1 MRPYRDRSSSR
12 YADVAR
18 SLLWCAVAVILSG
31 CGGSGEPSATGSA
44 ADTDPPATRQ
54 ALTKNQFLA
63 KGDAICADAQAELAV
78 IVARANKARAMPPAR
93 QMAELEAIWRRQ
105 AQIAREFRDRLAA
118 LPPPKGDEP
127 RIAEFM
133 RALDEGIQL
142 SDDVLD
148 QLEAGRR
155 QPPPKLMNDYASAVY
170 RGNALA
176 VGYGFT
182 VCGRSRT
189 GR

>member
-1 MRPYRDRSSSR
+1 L
-12 YADVAR
+12 
-18 SLLWCAVAVILSG
+18 LLWCAVAVILGG
-31 CGGSGEPSATGSA
+31 CGGSGESSARGSA
-44 ADTDPPATRQ
+44 ADTDPPAARQ

-63 KGDAICADAQAELAV
+63 KGDAICADAQAELAL
-78 IVARANKARAMPPAR
+78 IVARANRARTMPPAG

-105 AQIAREFRDRLAA
+105 AQIARKFRDQFAA

-148 QLEAGRR
+148 HLEAGR
-155 QPPPKLMNDYASAVY
+155 QPPSKLMKDYASVVY

-176 VGYGFT
+176 AGYGFT
-182 VCGRSRT
+182 VCGRSEA
-189 GR
+189 GD